1 MREIPRCYD
10 WSDEHEETRLALLA
24 HTEYWMGEFLGAR
37 NLSQKFI
44 LTSKSQIHPRLTY
57 HMPERAM
64 FYKMQHE
71 ERPPPPPTVE
81 TRFYFHGTFTH
92 TIWQI
97 SESEQFMDSING
109 SPEGHEA
116 STPGVYASDR
126 FEYGIGHYGWPS
138 NIFGDGM
145 FYRFGLI
152 IQAEHNRKRHE
163 RYRGTTWHEIVYP
176 AQDVYIVGF
185 VVLPDARL
193 DQGVSRFYE
202 FDQDLETIPS
212 GELTPPEVRTQ
223 IAFRPVEKWGDW

>member
-10 WSDEHEETRLALLA
+10 CSDEHEETRLALLA

-44 LTSKSQIHPRLTY
+44 LTSKSQIHPRLSY

-126 FEYGIGHYGWPS
+126 FEYGIAHYGWPA
-138 NIFGDGM
+138 NLFRDGM
-145 FYRFGLI
+145 FYRFGFI
-152 IQAEHNRKRHE
+152 IQAEHNTRGHE
-163 RYRGTTWHEIVYP
+163 KNRGTLWHEIVFP
-176 AQDVYIVGF
+176 AKYVYIVGL
-185 VVLPDARL
+185 VVLPDTHL
-193 DQGVSRFYE
+193 EFGHSRFYE
-202 FDQDLETIPS
+202 LDLNLETRPR
-212 GELTPPEVRTQ
+212 GALTPRVVETQ
-223 IAFRPVEKWGDW
+223 TPKRLVEKWGDC